1 MERAIA
7 CGRYGDGMLPDV
19 AAALSQDRMVAPFEE
34 RLDEL
39 HEMLYRRGGVR
50 PVNAAIEELAK
61 LLLLQVVCQR
71 NPDFPVAEGLTLA
84 QAISSERIVARG
96 NVEDAKAAFTAVI
109 GHPDVRAR
117 VPGGGTQALWPLDEP
132 LRITRA
138 DVLAEALDILC
149 DAVTTAMTSD
159 ERYDPLGTA
168 FDVFL
173 RGRYDHAGGLATH
186 LTPHTVVTHLARL
199 CLHDLDLLDESPVVP
214 VVGDPCCGTGR
225 FLLGALRE
233 LRMQLDAIDPSDPN
247 RLARERVLR
256 GLGQDGL
263 LGADQSASSVAKA
276 RVNLLLHGIAH
287 PFVFTVEDSITS
299 VSLDPLIGKLKLIL
313 TNPPFGDG
321 KYDDADGIAR
331 TARLLPGCARRARID
346 PALAFVARCLDLL
359 APGGR
364 LGIILPDGLIDG
376 LALKRALISGGPT
389 TAREASI
396 EANISLPTVTFALSG
411 TVARTS
417 AVVIRKEAVPRSTVF
432 IARADHVGYLKQAG
446 VAVTDPAGDDLPT
459 ITARGL
465 ASWSDEQITTDV
477 EHAGV
482 TFVSEEPLAAFVVR
496 DGLASVDP
504 GRIDPVALSAC
515 AELRES
521 GGSRFSELLEPIRRR
536 ATKARPD
543 TPFVSV
549 LHVNGLGAVRWHE
562 AADYRPTTPG
572 QVAYAGEILVS
583 LLNPSKLRACVVPE
597 DYQEILC
604 SSEFGIFT
612 TDADPWE
619 VLVLLHDERVKLQLA
634 PLGRG
639 TSSSRRR
646 IEPQDL
652 LDLYAPLVEPYELAA
667 RGAVVCASL
676 DMLRAATLQL
686 ATAYD
691 SSESSGIASSSE
703 ASATAT
709 GTPVS
714 LAGVG
719 TSSS

>member
-1 MERAIA
+1 MPV
-7 CGRYGDGMLPDV
+7 DLS
-19 AAALSQDRMVAPFEE
+19 AAAAQTRIAASFEE
-34 RLDEL
+34 RLDGL
-39 HEMLYRRGGVR
+39 HEMLYRRGGIR
-50 PVNAAIEELAK
+50 PVNAAIEELTK
-61 LLLLQVVCQR
+61 LLLLQVVRQC
-71 NPDFPVAEGLTLA
+71 NPDFRVAENLTLA
-84 QAISSERIVARG
+84 QAISPERIVARG
-96 NVEDAKAAFTAVI
+96 DVELAKAAFSAVI
-109 GHPDVRAR
+109 SHPYVGAR
-117 VPGGGTQALWPLDEP
+117 VPGGGTQALWPADEP

-138 DVLAEALDILC
+138 DVLAEALDILG
-149 DAVTTAMTSD
+149 DAVKRSMTSD
-159 ERYDPLGTA
+159 EGYDPLGTA

-199 CLHDLDLLDESPVVP
+199 CLHDLDLLDDLPAAP
-214 VVGDPCCGTGR
+214 IVGDPCCGTGR

-233 LRMQLDAIDPSDPN
+233 LRAQLDTIEPSDPH
-247 RLARERVLR
+247 RLARERALQGLR
-256 GLGQDGL
+256 QDGL

-299 VSLDPLIGKLKLIL
+299 PSLDPLAGTLKLIL

-321 KYDDADGIAR
+321 KYDDPEGIAR
-331 TARLLPGCARRARID
+331 TTRLLPGCARRTRID
-346 PALAFVARCLDLL
+346 PALAFVVRCLDLL

-364 LGIILPDGLIDG
+364 LGIILPDGLLDG
-376 LALKRALISGGPT
+376 PALKRALISGGGT
-389 TAREASI
+389 AAREASI

-417 AVVIRKEAVPRSTVF
+417 AVVIRKEPASRSAVF
-432 IARADHVGYLKQAG
+432 IARANHVGYLKQAG
-446 VAVTDPAGDDLPT
+446 VSVTDPAGDDLPT

-465 ASWSDEQITTDV
+465 ACSSDEQITAEV

-482 TFVSEEPLAAFVVR
+482 SFVSEQPLAAFVAR

-504 GRIDPVALSAC
+504 GRIDPAALRAC

-521 GGSRFSELLEPIRRR
+521 GGPRFSEILQPMRRR
-536 ATKARPD
+536 ATRARPD
-543 TPFVSV
+543 TPFVSI
-549 LHVNGLGAVRWHE
+549 LHVNALGAIRWHE

-597 DYQEILC
+597 DYVEILC
-604 SSEFGIFT
+604 SSEFGVFKA
-612 TDADPWE
+612 DSDPWE
-619 VLVLLHDERVKLQLA
+619 ALVLLHDERVKLQLA

-652 LDLYAPLVEPYELAA
+652 LNLHAPFVEPDELAKRSA
-667 RGAVVCASL
+667 TVRASL
-676 DMLRAATLQL
+676 DLIRVATLQL
-686 ATAYD
+686 AVTYG
-691 SSESSGIASSSE
+691 SKSSGSASSSE
-703 ASATAT
+703 ASATAR
-709 GTPVS
+709 GRPVS

>member
-1 MERAIA
+1 MRSDA
-7 CGRYGDGMLPDV
+7 V
-19 AAALSQDRMVAPFEE
+19 AENLQAQMAASFEE

-39 HEMLYRRGGVR
+39 HEMLYRRGGIR
-50 PVNAAIEELAK
+50 PVNAAIEELTK
-61 LLLLQVVCQR
+61 LLLLQVVRQR
-71 NPDFPVAEGLTLA
+71 DPDFPVGEGLTLA
-84 QAISSERIVARG
+84 QAISPKRITARG
-96 NVEDAKAAFTAVI
+96 DVEDAKAAFTAVI
-109 GHPDVRAR
+109 GHPDVGAR
-117 VPGGGTQALWPLDEP
+117 VPDGGTQTLWPVDEP

-138 DVLAEALDILC
+138 DVLAEALDILG
-149 DAVTTAMTSD
+149 DAVELAMASD

-199 CLHDLDLLDESPVVP
+199 CLHDLDLLDTSPVAP

-233 LRMQLDAIDPSDPN
+233 LRTSLDAIDPSDPH
-247 RLARERVLR
+247 RLARERALQKLR
-256 GLGQDGL
+256 QDGL

-299 VSLDPLIGKLKLIL
+299 RSLDPLAGTLKLIL

-321 KYDDADGIAR
+321 KYDDVEGIAR
-331 TARLLPGCARRARID
+331 TTRLLPGCARRARID
-346 PALAFVARCLDLL
+346 PALAFVVRCLDLL

-376 LALKRALISGGPT
+376 LALKRALISGGGT
-389 TAREASI
+389 AAREASI

-417 AVVIRKEAVPRSTVF
+417 AVVIRKEAASRSTVF

-446 VAVTDPAGDDLPT
+446 VAVADPAGDDLPT

-465 ASWSDEQITTDV
+465 ASWSDEQITTEV
-477 EHAGV
+477 ERTGV
-482 TFVSEEPLAAFVVR
+482 LFVSEQPLAAFVIR
-496 DGLASVDP
+496 DGLGSVDP
-504 GRIDPVALSAC
+504 GRIDPAALSAR

-521 GGSRFSELLEPIRRR
+521 GGLCFSEMLRPIRRR
-536 ATKARPD
+536 AARARLD

-549 LHVNGLGAVRWHE
+549 LHVNDLGAVRWHE
-562 AADYRPTTPG
+562 AANYRPTTPG
-572 QVAYAGEILVS
+572 QVAYTGEILVS

-597 DYQEILC
+597 DYEEILC

-652 LDLYAPLVEPYELAA
+652 LGLHAPLVESDELAA
-667 RGAVVCASL
+667 RGASVRASL
-676 DMLRAATLQL
+676 DVIRVATLQL
-686 ATAYD
+686 AAVYD
-691 SSESSGIASSSE
+691 SSGSPGSASSSE

-709 GTPVS
+709 ETPVS
-714 LAGVG
+714 LAGASA
-719 TSSS
+719 SSS

>member
-1 MERAIA
+1 VP
-7 CGRYGDGMLPDV
+7 PDLSSTAVQTRGV
-19 AAALSQDRMVAPFEE
+19 ASFEE

-50 PVNAAIEELAK
+50 PVNAAIEELTK
-61 LLLLQVVCQR
+61 LLLLTVVR
-71 NPDFPVAEGLTLA
+71 LRDPDLPVAEGTTLA
-84 QAISSERIVARG
+84 QAISPERVMARG
-96 NVEDAKAAFTAVI
+96 NVDEAKAAFTAVI
-109 GHPDVRAR
+109 KHPDVVAR

-138 DVLAEALDILC
+138 DVLAEALDILGE
-149 DAVTTAMTSD
+149 AVESAVAND

-186 LTPHTVVTHLARL
+186 LTPHTVVTNLTRL
-199 CLHDLDLLDESPVVP
+199 CLHDLDLLDASPPGP
-214 VVGDPCCGTGR
+214 VLGDPCCGTGR

-233 LRMQLDAIDPSDPN
+233 LRRQLDAMDPSNPS
-247 RLARERVLR
+247 RLKRARALR
-256 GLGQDGL
+256 GLRQDGL

-299 VSLDPLIGKLKLIL
+299 PLVDPLTGKLKLIL
-313 TNPPFGDG
+313 TNPPFGDC
-321 KYDDADGIAR
+321 KYDDPEGIAR
-331 TARLLPGCARRARID
+331 TARLLPSCARRKRID

-364 LGIILPDGLIDG
+364 LGIILPDGLVDG
-376 LALKRALISGGPT
+376 PALKRALISGGGT
-389 TAREASI
+389 AAREASI
-396 EANISLPTVTFALSG
+396 EANISLPTVTFALAG

-417 AVVIRKEAVPRSTVF
+417 AVIIRKQAASHSSVF
-432 IARADHVGYLKQAG
+432 IARADHVGYLKQSG
-446 VAVTDPAGDDLPT
+446 VSAIDPAGDDLPT

-465 ASWSDEQITTDV
+465 ASWSDERLAAEV
-477 EHAGV
+477 GHAGV
-482 TFVSEEPLAAFVVR
+482 VFVSEQPLAAFVAR
-496 DGLASVDP
+496 EGLASVDP
-504 GRIDPVALSAC
+504 GRIDPASFAAC

-521 GGSRFSELLEPIRRR
+521 GGPRFSELLQPVRRR
-536 ATKARPD
+536 ATRARPG

-549 LHVNGLGAVRWHE
+549 LHVDDLGAVRWHE

-572 QVAYAGEILVS
+572 QVAYPGEILVS

-597 DYQEILC
+597 NYDEILC

-652 LDLYAPLVEPYELAA
+652 LALRAPLVSPDELSAQGAA
-667 RGAVVCASL
+667 VRASL
-676 DMLRAATLQL
+676 DVMRIATLQL
-686 ATAYD
+686 AATY
-691 SSESSGIASSSE
+691 SSGSSSSSSLE
-703 ASATAT
+703 ASNTAA
-709 GTPVS
+709 GIPVT
-714 LAGVG
+714 LAVAGV
-719 TSSS
+719 SIS